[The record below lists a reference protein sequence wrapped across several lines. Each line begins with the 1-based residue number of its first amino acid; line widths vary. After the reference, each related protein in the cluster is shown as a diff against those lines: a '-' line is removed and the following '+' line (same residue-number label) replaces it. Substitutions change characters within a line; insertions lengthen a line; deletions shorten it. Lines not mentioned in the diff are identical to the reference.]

1 METNRHSNSDHKS
14 KTLVYL
20 LIVFI
25 LTIVLLYLTRG
36 EDFVTFFLI
45 FATLMIIS
53 FMVLFCVKCC
63 CRRRLTS
70 GAILSPH
77 LVVTQVVPN
86 SGHNGHNRH
95 NRHHSMQTN
104 NHVVIAQTRP
114 QMVSQMRQNT
124 TPLMSSPPTMNGT
137 DVLES
142 TAFTPCIPSAPPL
155 DVQHLSH
162 NQTLPTYEEAI
173 QSNLLHLAVVADID
187 TQTMTNICQFVVK
200 NFGLVGIN
208 SRNNLLQTPLHI
220 ASCIG
225 NQNLVKLLMD
235 FGADIS
241 AVDRNIENAIHLA
254 VKYGNSNCLE
264 ALVSKCSDN
273 NALNA
278 LNINGLS
285 PLH

>member
-1 METNRHSNSDHKS
+1 MKKET
-14 KTLVYL
+14 
-20 LIVFI
+20 I
-25 LTIVLLYLTRG
+25 
-36 EDFVTFFLI
+36 
-45 FATLMIIS
+45 
-53 FMVLFCVKCC
+53 
-63 CRRRLTS
+63 
-70 GAILSPH
+70 
-77 LVVTQVVPN
+77 
-86 SGHNGHNRH
+86 
-95 NRHHSMQTN
+95 
-104 NHVVIAQTRP
+104 
-114 QMVSQMRQNT
+114 
-124 TPLMSSPPTMNGT
+124 
-137 DVLES
+137 
-142 TAFTPCIPSAPPL
+142 
-155 DVQHLSH
+155 
-162 NQTLPTYEEAI
+162 
-173 QSNLLHLAVVADID
+173 VADID

-225 NQNLVKLLMD
+225 NQNLVKLLID

-285 PLH
+285 PLHLCVECGHESAHD